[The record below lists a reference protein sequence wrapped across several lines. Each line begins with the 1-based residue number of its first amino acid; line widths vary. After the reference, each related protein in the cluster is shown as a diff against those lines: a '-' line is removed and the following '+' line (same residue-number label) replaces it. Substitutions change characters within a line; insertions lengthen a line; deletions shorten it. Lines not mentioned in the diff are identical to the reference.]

1 MQTPISRSP
10 FDADCYSTRGLEFNA
25 VKQTLSRDYERE
37 YIEEAE
43 KIRRSAKLARSHFA
57 ADNGLVNNER

>member
-1 MQTPISRSP
+1 MQTPISRSSLGT
-10 FDADCYSTRGLEFNA
+10 DCYSTRGLEFNA

-43 KIRRSAKLARSHFA
+43 KIGKSFKLAGGYFYY
-57 ADNGLVNNER
+57 